1 MVFLAL
7 AITTAVFM
15 KVGHRFLK
23 IGLLTAATGVL
34 IIVTMAAIPFSF
46 GLLTITL
53 IAIASV
59 AFIISPV
66 LLQSR
71 LNDPEPSYIPMDSV
85 EEGTTHWSPN
95 ER

>member
-15 KVGHRFLK
+15 KVGNRFLK
-23 IGLLTAATGVL
+23 IGLLTATTSVL

-46 GLLTITL
+46 GLLTVIL

-59 AFIISPV
+59 AFMLSPA

-71 LNDPEPSYIPMDSV
+71 LNKPEPSYIPRDSV
-85 EEGTTHWSPN
+85 EEGTAHWSPN